1 VNPWR
6 GLGSLPREVWYLCLA
21 ILINRAGTMV
31 LPFLTLYLTVS
42 RKLSPGTAGLALTIY
57 GICAIVIAPLAGRF
71 SDRFGGLRIM
81 KLSLVMSGLIL
92 FLFPFVESIT
102 GIFVVCGLWAIAS
115 EAFRPPSMAI
125 IGDLAGPERRKAAFA
140 LSRLAIN
147 LGMSIGPVIGGFLAM
162 RSYQLLFYVDG
173 TTSLLAGLLLAV
185 LPWRT
190 LHRDNKALRAA
201 ASNEPRSEESKTPPT
216 LRYSDVLKDR
226 RFTYFLIAMLPIE
239 LVFFQTLAAMPLF
252 LVREL
257 QMTEAGLGLLLAIN
271 TVIIIFLE
279 VPLNTAMAD
288 WPHRHALAL
297 GALLIGIGFGALV
310 LIDGVYGAALTV
322 VVWTFGEM
330 IFLPASAAYVSD
342 IAPREQAGAYMGL
355 YTMGFS
361 VALAIGPWLGTEIL
375 ENFGSSAVWIGTFLC
390 SCVTAVMI
398 WNLKTEHSRRDGGSH
413 TNGAGRIGST
423 LRLKE

>member
-31 LPFLTLYLTVS
+31 LPFLTLYLTFD
-42 RKLSPGTAGLALTIY
+42 RKLSPGTAGLALAIY
-57 GICAIVIAPLAGRF
+57 GTCAIIIAPLAGRF
-71 SDRFGGLRIM
+71 SDRFGGLRVM
-81 KLSLVMSGLIL
+81 KLSLILSGLIL
-92 FLFPFVESIT
+92 FLFPFISSTV
-102 GIFVVCGLWAIAS
+102 GIFIVCGFWAFAS

-190 LHRDNKALRAA
+190 LHQDNRALMAA
-201 ASNEPRSEESKTPPT
+201 AQKELGAPAGSETKAE
-216 LRYSDVLKDR
+216 LRYTDVLKDR

-257 QMTEAGLGLLLAIN
+257 HMTEAGLGLLLAIN
-271 TVIIIFLE
+271 TVIIIVVE
-279 VPLNTAMAD
+279 VPLNNAMAD

-310 LIDGVYGAALTV
+310 LVDGVFGAALTV

-375 ENFGSSAVWIGTFLC
+375 ENYGSSAVWIGTFLC
-390 SCVTAVMI
+390 SCVTALMI
-398 WNLKTEHSRRDGGSH
+398 WNLRVEKS
-413 TNGAGRIGST
+413 I
-423 LRLKE
+423 

>member
-1 VNPWR
+1 MNPWR

-31 LPFLTLYLTVS
+31 LPFLTLYLTLD

-57 GICAIVIAPLAGRF
+57 GSCAIVVAPLAGRF
-71 SDRFGGLRIM
+71 SDRVGGLRIM
-81 KLSLVMSGLIL
+81 KLSLILSGLVL
-92 FLFPFVESIT
+92 FVFAFVSSVVA
-102 GIFVVCGLWAIAS
+102 IFVVCGLWAIAS

-173 TTSLLAGLLLAV
+173 ATSLLAGLLLAV

-190 LHRDNKALRAA
+190 LHRDNKALMAA
-201 ASNEPRSEESKTPPT
+201 AQREQALVGSGSETKAT

-252 LVREL
+252 LVNEL
-257 QMTEAGLGLLLAIN
+257 QMTEAGIGLLFAIN
-271 TVIIIFLE
+271 TIIIIVVE

-297 GALLIGIGFGALV
+297 GALLIGIGFGALI
-310 LIDGVYGAALTV
+310 LIDGVFGAAVTV
-322 VVWTFGEM
+322 VIWTFGEM
-330 IFLPASAAYVSD
+330 IFLPASAAFVSD

-375 ENFGSSAVWIGTFLC
+375 ENFGSSAVWIGAFLC
-390 SCVTAVMI
+390 SCITAVGI
-398 WNLKTEHSRRDGGSH
+398 WSVRPKHDASGKRD
-413 TNGAGRIGST
+413 
-423 LRLKE
+423 

>member
-1 VNPWR
+1 MNPWR

-31 LPFLTLYLTVS
+31 LPFLTLYLTIDRGFS
-42 RKLSPGTAGLALTIY
+42 AGTAGLALTVY
-57 GICAIVIAPLAGRF
+57 GICAIVTAPLAGRF
-71 SDRFGGLRIM
+71 SDKFGGLRIM
-81 KLSLVMSGLIL
+81 KLSLVLSGLIL
-92 FLFPFVESIT
+92 FVFPFITSLT
-102 GIFVVCGLWAIAS
+102 GIFIVCGLWAFTS

-162 RSYQLLFYVDG
+162 RSYQLLFVVDG
-173 TTSLLAGLLLAV
+173 TTSLMAGLLLAL

-190 LHRDNKALRAA
+190 LHRSKEELFAA
-201 ASNEPRSEESKTPPT
+201 AQNEAEAKPG

-226 RFTYFLIAMLPIE
+226 RFTYFLLAMLPIE
-239 LVFFQTLAAMPLF
+239 MVFFQQLAAMPLF
-252 LVREL
+252 MVREL
-257 QMTEAGLGLLLAIN
+257 QMSEAGIGLLFAIN
-271 TVIIIFLE
+271 TVIIIIVE

-288 WPHRHALAL
+288 WRHRHALAL

-310 LIDGVYGAALTV
+310 LIDGVFGAAVTV
-322 VVWTFGEM
+322 VIWTFGEM

-361 VALAIGPWLGTEIL
+361 IALAVGPWVGTAVMER
-375 ENFGSSAVWIGTFLC
+375 FGSSTVWVGTLIC
-390 SCVTAVMI
+390 GLITAVMV
-398 WNLKTEHSRRDGGSH
+398 WF
-413 TNGAGRIGST
+413 
-423 LRLKE
+423 LRVEQHNEISSWE

>member
-1 VNPWR
+1 MNPWR
-6 GLGSLPREVWYLCLA
+6 GLGALPREVWYLCLA

-31 LPFLTLYLTVS
+31 LPFLTLYLTFD

-57 GICAIVIAPLAGRF
+57 GTCAIVIAPLAGRF
-71 SDRFGGLRIM
+71 SDRFGGLSIM
-81 KLSLVMSGLIL
+81 KLSLVLSGLIL
-92 FLFPFVESIT
+92 FLFPFVRST
-102 GIFVVCGLWAIAS
+102 VGIFVICGFWAFAS

-147 LGMSIGPVIGGFLAM
+147 FGMSIGPVIGGFLAM

-173 TTSLLAGLLLAV
+173 TTSLVAGLLVGV

-190 LHRDNKALRAA
+190 LHRDNQELKASAQD
-201 ASNEPRSEESKTPPT
+201 EGGSELKPT

-257 QMTEAGLGLLLAIN
+257 QMTEAGLGMLLAIN
-271 TVIIIFLE
+271 TVIIIAVE

-310 LIDGVYGAALTV
+310 LIDGVFGAALTV

-361 VALAIGPWLGTEIL
+361 AALAIGPWLGTEVM
-375 ENFGSSAVWIGTFLC
+375 EKWGSSAVWIGTFLC
-390 SCVTAVMI
+390 GCITAAMI
-398 WNLKTEHSRRDGGSH
+398 WNLRVDARENDGDGSP
-413 TNGAGRIGST
+413 NSV
-423 LRLKE
+423 

>member
-1 VNPWR
+1 MNPWR

-31 LPFLTLYLTVS
+31 LPFLTLYLTFD
-42 RKLSPGTAGLALTIY
+42 RKLSPGTAGLALAIY
-57 GICAIVIAPLAGRF
+57 GTCAIIIAPLAGRF
-71 SDRFGGLRIM
+71 SDRFGGLRVM
-81 KLSLVMSGLIL
+81 KLSLILSGLIL
-92 FLFPFVESIT
+92 FLFPFISSTV
-102 GIFVVCGLWAIAS
+102 GIFIVCGFWAFAS

-125 IGDLAGPERRKAAFA
+125 IGGLAGPERRKAAFA

-190 LHRDNKALRAA
+190 LHQDNRTLMAA
-201 ASNEPRSEESKTPPT
+201 AQKELGAAAGSETKAE
-216 LRYSDVLKDR
+216 LRYTDVLKDR

-257 QMTEAGLGLLLAIN
+257 HMTEAGLGLLLAIN
-271 TVIIIFLE
+271 TVIIIVVE
-279 VPLNTAMAD
+279 VPLNNAMAD

-310 LIDGVYGAALTV
+310 LVDGVFGAALTV

-375 ENFGSSAVWIGTFLC
+375 ENYGSSAVWIGTFLC
-390 SCVTAVMI
+390 SCVTALMI
-398 WNLKTEHSRRDGGSH
+398 WNLRVEKS
-413 TNGAGRIGST
+413 I
-423 LRLKE
+423 

>member
-1 VNPWR
+1 MNPWR

-31 LPFLTLYLTVS
+31 LPFLTLYLTLD
-42 RKLSPGTAGLALTIY
+42 RKFSPGTAGLALTIY

-81 KLSLVMSGLIL
+81 KLSLILSGLIL
-92 FLFPFVESIT
+92 FVFSFVSSIIA
-102 GIFVVCGLWAIAS
+102 IFVVCGLWAIAS

-162 RSYQLLFYVDG
+162 RSYHLLFYVDG
-173 TTSLLAGLLLAV
+173 ATSLLAGLLLTL

-190 LHRDNKALRAA
+190 LHRDNKAFKAA
-201 ASNEPRSEESKTPPT
+201 ARDQQAFEGSASETKST
-216 LRYSDVLKDR
+216 LRYADVFKDR
-226 RFTYFLIAMLPIE
+226 RFTYFLIVMLPIE

-252 LVREL
+252 LVNEL
-257 QMTEAGLGLLLAIN
+257 RMTEAGIGLLFAIN
-271 TVIIIFLE
+271 TLIIIVVE

-297 GALLIGIGFGALV
+297 GALLIGIGFGALIM
-310 LIDGVYGAALTV
+310 IDGVFGAAVTV
-322 VVWTFGEM
+322 VIWTFGEM
-330 IFLPASAAYVSD
+330 IFLPASAAFVSD

-375 ENFGSSAVWIGTFLC
+375 ENFGSSAVWVGTFLC
-390 SCVTAVMI
+390 SCVTAVGI
-398 WNLKTEHSRRDGGSH
+398 WFLRTEPTCGETQLSATAD
-413 TNGAGRIGST
+413 
-423 LRLKE
+423 

>member
-1 VNPWR
+1 MNPWR

-31 LPFLTLYLTVS
+31 LPFLTLYLTIDRS
-42 RKLSPGTAGLALTIY
+42 LSPGTAGLALTVY
-57 GICAIVIAPLAGRF
+57 GTCAIVIAPLAGRF
-71 SDRFGGLRIM
+71 SDRFGGLLIM
-81 KLSLVMSGLIL
+81 KLSLILSGLIL
-92 FLFPFVESIT
+92 FIFSIVT
-102 GIFVVCGLWAIAS
+102 SLAGIFVVCGLWAIAS

-162 RSYQLLFYVDG
+162 RSYQFLFFVDG
-173 TTSLLAGLLLAV
+173 STALLAGLLLAV

-190 LHRDNKALRAA
+190 LHHHNKKLLTAEHENAA
-201 ASNEPRSEESKTPPT
+201 VEGSEPKPA

-252 LVREL
+252 LVRDL
-257 QMTEAGLGLLLAIN
+257 RMTEAGLGLLFAIN
-271 TVIIIFLE
+271 TVIIIVVE

-288 WPHRHALAL
+288 WAHRHALAL
-297 GALLIGIGFGALV
+297 GALLIGIGFGALIF
-310 LIDGVYGAALTV
+310 IDGVIGAAVTV
-322 VVWTFGEM
+322 VIWTFGEM

-361 VALAIGPWLGTEIL
+361 VALAIGPWLGTEIMESL
-375 ENFGSSAVWIGTFLC
+375 GSSAVWIGTFLC
-390 SCVTAVMI
+390 GCVTAVMI
-398 WNLKTEHSRRDGGSH
+398 WNLRVKPQNQKSE
-413 TNGAGRIGST
+413 I
-423 LRLKE
+423 